1 MASLLLNAAPVDYQD
16 NININNN
23 LQQNNFSKKQSKNK
37 TIKNDNIK
45 KIKAEM
51 LKNNFELSDD
61 DDDENNDLENFK
73 PVQEQNLKK
82 DTNSQN
88 INQENLNQEN
98 HFNSSNNNDAYV
110 SDYYKNYLKTLD
122 ANRNIESIS
131 NNELLKKL
139 DNILYLL
146 EDQTEEKNSY
156 VTEELILYIFLGIFV
171 IYVLDSFVRVG
182 KYTR

>member
-16 NININNN
+16 NINNNQ
-23 LQQNNFSKKQSKNK
+23 QQNNFSKKQPKNK
-37 TIKNDNIK
+37 TIKNENSK

-51 LKNNFELSDD
+51 LKETFDLSDD
-61 DDDENNDLENFK
+61 DSDDNLENFK
-73 PVQEQNLKK
+73 PVQEE
-82 DTNSQN
+82 N
-88 INQENLNQEN
+88 IK
-98 HFNSSNNNDAYV
+98 SNNNPLNSLNSDNSQEYV
-110 SDYYKNYLKTLD
+110 SDYYKNYLKNVQ
-122 ANRNIESIS
+122 ANRNLESIS

-146 EDQTEEKNSY
+146 EDQNEGKNSY
-156 VTEELILYIFLGIFV
+156 VTEELILYVFLGIFI

>member
-16 NININNN
+16 NININTN
-23 LQQNNFSKKQSKNK
+23 QQNNFSKKQPKNK
-37 TIKNDNIK
+37 TIKNENSI

-51 LKNNFELSDD
+51 LKENSESSDD
-61 DDDENNDLENFK
+61 DSDHYLENFK
-73 PVQEQNLKK
+73 PVQEENIKSKNNPLNSLNSNNSN
-82 DTNSQN
+82 NSQ
-88 INQENLNQEN
+88 E
-98 HFNSSNNNDAYV
+98 YV
-110 SDYYKNYLKTLD
+110 SDYYKNYLKNVE
-122 ANRNIESIS
+122 ANRNLESIS

-146 EDQTEEKNSY
+146 EDQNEERNSY
-156 VTEELILYIFLGIFV
+156 VTEELILYVFLGIFI

>member
-23 LQQNNFSKKQSKNK
+23 QQQNNFSKKQPKNK
-37 TIKNDNIK
+37 TIKNENNK

-51 LKNNFELSDD
+51 LKETFELSDD
-61 DDDENNDLENFK
+61 DDSDDNLENFK
-73 PVQEQNLKK
+73 PVQEE
-82 DTNSQN
+82 N
-88 INQENLNQEN
+88 IK
-98 HFNSSNNNDAYV
+98 SNNNPLNSLNLNNSQQYV
-110 SDYYKNYLKTLD
+110 SDYYKNYLKNVQEKHNL
-122 ANRNIESIS
+122 ESIS

-146 EDQTEEKNSY
+146 EDQNEEKNSY
-156 VTEELILYIFLGIFV
+156 VTEELILYVFLGIFI

>member
-23 LQQNNFSKKQSKNK
+23 QQQNNFSKKQPKNK
-37 TIKNDNIK
+37 TIKNENSK

-51 LKNNFELSDD
+51 LKETFDLSDD
-61 DDDENNDLENFK
+61 DSDDNLENFK
-73 PVQEQNLKK
+73 PVQEE
-82 DTNSQN
+82 N
-88 INQENLNQEN
+88 IK
-98 HFNSSNNNDAYV
+98 SNNNPLNSLNSENSQEYV
-110 SDYYKNYLKTLD
+110 SDYYKNYLKNVQ
-122 ANRNIESIS
+122 ANRNLESIS

-146 EDQTEEKNSY
+146 EDQNEEKNSY
-156 VTEELILYIFLGIFV
+156 VTEELILYVFLGIFI

>member
-23 LQQNNFSKKQSKNK
+23 QQQNNFSKKQPKNK
-37 TIKNDNIK
+37 TIKNENNK

-51 LKNNFELSDD
+51 LKETFELSDD
-61 DDDENNDLENFK
+61 DDSDDNLENFK
-73 PVQEQNLKK
+73 PVQEE
-82 DTNSQN
+82 N
-88 INQENLNQEN
+88 IK
-98 HFNSSNNNDAYV
+98 SNNNPLNSLNLNNSQQYV
-110 SDYYKNYLKTLD
+110 SDYYKNYLKNVQ
-122 ANRNIESIS
+122 ANHNLESIS

-146 EDQTEEKNSY
+146 EDQNEEKNSY
-156 VTEELILYIFLGIFV
+156 VTEELILYVFLGIFI

>member
-23 LQQNNFSKKQSKNK
+23 QQQNNFSKKQPKNK
-37 TIKNDNIK
+37 TIKNENSK

-51 LKNNFELSDD
+51 LKETFELSDD
-61 DDDENNDLENFK
+61 DSEDNLDNFK
-73 PVQEQNLKK
+73 PVQEE
-82 DTNSQN
+82 N
-88 INQENLNQEN
+88 IK
-98 HFNSSNNNDAYV
+98 SNNNPLNSLNSNNSQEYV
-110 SDYYKNYLKTLD
+110 SDYYKNYLKNVE
-122 ANRNIESIS
+122 ANRNLESIS

-146 EDQTEEKNSY
+146 EDQNEEKNSY
-156 VTEELILYIFLGIFV
+156 VTEELILYVFLGIFI

>member
-23 LQQNNFSKKQSKNK
+23 QQQNNFSKKQPKNK
-37 TIKNDNIK
+37 TIKNENNK

-51 LKNNFELSDD
+51 LKETFDLSDD
-61 DDDENNDLENFK
+61 DSDDNLENFK
-73 PVQEQNLKK
+73 PVQEE
-82 DTNSQN
+82 N
-88 INQENLNQEN
+88 IK
-98 HFNSSNNNDAYV
+98 SNNNPLNSLNSENSQEYV
-110 SDYYKNYLKTLD
+110 SDYYKNYLKNVQ
-122 ANRNIESIS
+122 ANHNLESIS

-146 EDQTEEKNSY
+146 EDQNEEKNSY
-156 VTEELILYIFLGIFV
+156 VTEELILYVFLGIFI

>member
-1 MASLLLNAAPVDYQD
+1 MASLLLNAAPIDYQD

-23 LQQNNFSKKQSKNK
+23 YQETTFSKKQSKNK
-37 TIKNDNIK
+37 TIKNEGSK

-51 LKNNFELSDD
+51 LKETYELSDD
-61 DDDENNDLENFK
+61 DSDDNLDNFK
-73 PVQEQNLKK
+73 PVQEE
-82 DTNSQN
+82 N
-88 INQENLNQEN
+88 IK
-98 HFNSSNNNDAYV
+98 SNNNQLDLNNSKEYV
-110 SDYYKNYLKTLD
+110 SDYYKNYLNNLQV
-122 ANRNIESIS
+122 NRNTDSIT

-146 EDQTEEKNSY
+146 EDQNEEKNSY
-156 VTEELILYIFLGIFV
+156 VTEELILYLFLGIFI

>member
-23 LQQNNFSKKQSKNK
+23 QQQNNFSKKQPKNK
-37 TIKNDNIK
+37 TIKNENNK

-51 LKNNFELSDD
+51 LKETFELSDD
-61 DDDENNDLENFK
+61 DDSDDNLENFK
-73 PVQEQNLKK
+73 PVQEE
-82 DTNSQN
+82 N
-88 INQENLNQEN
+88 IK
-98 HFNSSNNNDAYV
+98 SNNNPLNSLNLNNSQQYV
-110 SDYYKNYLKTLD
+110 SDYYKNYLKNVQ
-122 ANRNIESIS
+122 ANHNLESIS

-146 EDQTEEKNSY
+146 EEQNEEKNSY
-156 VTEELILYIFLGIFV
+156 VTEELILYVFLGIFI

>member
-23 LQQNNFSKKQSKNK
+23 QQQNNFSKKQPKNK
-37 TIKNDNIK
+37 TIKNENSK

-51 LKNNFELSDD
+51 LKETFDLSDD
-61 DDDENNDLENFK
+61 DSDDNLENFK
-73 PVQEQNLKK
+73 PVQEE
-82 DTNSQN
+82 N
-88 INQENLNQEN
+88 IK
-98 HFNSSNNNDAYV
+98 SNNNPLNSLNSDNSQEYV
-110 SDYYKNYLKTLD
+110 SDYYKNYLKNVQ
-122 ANRNIESIS
+122 ANRNLESIS

-146 EDQTEEKNSY
+146 EDQNEEKNSY
-156 VTEELILYIFLGIFV
+156 VTEELILYVFLGIFI

>member
-16 NININNN
+16 SININNN
-23 LQQNNFSKKQSKNK
+23 QQQNNFSKKQPKNK
-37 TIKNDNIK
+37 TIKNENSK

-51 LKNNFELSDD
+51 LKETFELSDD
-61 DDDENNDLENFK
+61 DSDDNLENFK
-73 PVQEQNLKK
+73 PVQEE
-82 DTNSQN
+82 N
-88 INQENLNQEN
+88 IK
-98 HFNSSNNNDAYV
+98 SSNNPLNSLNSNNSKEYV
-110 SDYYKNYLKTLD
+110 SDYYKNYLKNVE
-122 ANRNIESIS
+122 ANRNLESIS

-146 EDQTEEKNSY
+146 EDQNEEKNSY
-156 VTEELILYIFLGIFV
+156 VTEELILYVFLGIFI